1 MVTIQS
7 QLRANRV
14 FEAGFIST
22 VDLESRKTKVTTLLD
37 ENLILELAQ
46 KGIVADTFRR
56 LSPDKKER
64 IYRTAIRLF
73 GEYGYDGLSV
83 DQLCREAGISK
94 GSFFQYFP
102 SKSHLLEF
110 AVLIFDNYLAQWV
123 AEIKTKE
130 PSALARERLLYLYQ
144 ALVTNSKLHR
154 SEEKFYHFITSAMH
168 HSAIA
173 IEGID
178 LERYFHDYVAE
189 IIERGERTG
198 EIRGDFDVDLTAHL
212 VALVIGALVSRQY
225 ADREMLPSQIEEYL
239 VSFLFDG
246 IKA

>member
-1 MVTIQS
+1 MTEWSESWAIRVLGPDLSLQS
-7 QLRANRV
+7 
-14 FEAGFIST
+14 T
-22 VDLESRKTKVTTLLD
+22 LEPRKTKVTPLLD

-46 KGIVADTFRR
+46 KGVVADTFRR
-56 LSPDKKER
+56 LLPDKKER

-123 AEIKTKE
+123 TDVKTNE

-144 ALVTNSKLHR
+144 ALAVNSRLPR
-154 SEEKFYHFITSAMH
+154 PEEKFYRFITGAMH
-168 HSAIA
+168 HSAVT

-178 LERYFHDYVAE
+178 LKRHFLDHIVE
-189 IIERGERTG
+189 IIQH
-198 EIRGDFDVDLTAHL
+198 F
-212 VALVIGALVSRQY
+212 
-225 ADREMLPSQIEEYL
+225 
-239 VSFLFDG
+239 
-246 IKA
+246 

>member
-1 MVTIQS
+1 MRLRSDLSLQS
-7 QLRANRV
+7 
-14 FEAGFIST
+14 I
-22 VDLESRKTKVTTLLD
+22 LEPRKKKVRTLLD

-154 SEEKFYHFITSAMH
+154 SEEKFYHFITNAMH

-178 LERYFHDYVAE
+178 LERCFHDYVAE

-198 EIRGDFDVDLTAHL
+198 EIRGDFDVALTAHL
-212 VALVIGALVSRQY
+212 VALVIGALVSCQY
-225 ADREMLPSQIEEYL
+225 ADREMLPSRTEEYL

>member
-1 MVTIQS
+1 M
-7 QLRANRV
+7 

-22 VDLESRKTKVTTLLD
+22 VDLESRKTKVTPLLD

-123 AEIKTKE
+123 TEVKTNE

-144 ALVTNSKLHR
+144 ALVANSKLHK
-154 SEEKFYHFITSAMH
+154 SEEKFYHFITNAMH
-168 HSAIA
+168 HSAVT

-212 VALVIGALVSRQY
+212 AALVIGALVSRQY
-225 ADREMLPSQIEEYL
+225 ADREMLPSRTEEYL

>member
-1 MVTIQS
+1 VCLGPDLSLQS
-7 QLRANRV
+7 
-14 FEAGFIST
+14 T
-22 VDLESRKTKVTTLLD
+22 LESRKTKVTTLLD

-46 KGIVADTFRR
+46 RGVVADTFRR
-56 LSPDKKER
+56 LLPDKKER

-110 AVLIFDNYLAQWV
+110 TVLIFDGYLAKWV
-123 AEIKTKE
+123 NEIKTKE

-144 ALVTNSKLHR
+144 TLVANSKLHK

-168 HSAIA
+168 HSAVA

-178 LERYFHDYVAE
+178 LEQHFHDYVAE
-189 IIERGERTG
+189 IIERGEQTG
-198 EIRGDFDVDLTAHL
+198 EIRGDFDVALTAHL
-212 VALVIGALVSRQY
+212 VALVISGLVSRQS
-225 ADREMLPSQIEEYL
+225 ADRGMLRSRTEVYL
-239 VSFLFDG
+239 ISFLFDG